1 MACNYGIQPIK
12 QTIQNRQ
19 AGEPCGFGLTQ
30 TAVHHAYRLH
40 ADVGQLV
47 VDPFAGSMTTPLAC
61 ELEDR
66 PWVATEMVY
75 DYVRGGAERFT
86 EFPGYSCSL
95 PAVSG

>member
-1 MACNYGIQPIK
+1 MPLALARK
-12 QTIQNRQ
+12 LVR
-19 AGEPCGFGLTQ
+19 FLT
-30 TAVHHAYRLH
+30 
-40 ADVGQLV
+40 DVGQLV

-95 PAVSG
+95 PAASR